1 MNYLEPL
8 PQQLSNFLLFFA
20 FGFLDGFLFRLVE
33 FVRSLFSKGKIAL
46 LVQDLFFS
54 VATTVFMF
62 VFFLVYADGNV
73 RVNLIFASVLGTAV
87 FFLTADRVVKKVFG
101 TLSSVFSKFVS
112 LISVPFATLSK
123 KVKKGVERLF
133 GRIKAQTK
141 QRKAPAEKKKE
152 KKLSKKVQKPE
163 NKRKKYL
170 KKHKKSL

>member
-8 PQQLSNFLLFFA
+8 PQQLTNFLLFFA
-20 FGFLDGFLFRLVE
+20 FGFLDGLFFRVIE
-33 FVRSLFSKGKIAL
+33 FARSLFSKGKIAL
-46 LVQDLFFS
+46 LVQDLLFS
-54 VATTVFMF
+54 AATTVCMF

-73 RVNLIFASVLGTAV
+73 RVNLIFASVLGAAV

-101 TLSSVFSKFVS
+101 TISSVFSKVVS
-112 LISVPFATLSK
+112 LISAPFAALSK
-123 KVKKGVERLF
+123 RVKKGVGRLF
-133 GRIKAQTK
+133 ERIKAQTK

-152 KKLSKKVQKPE
+152 KKLSKKIQKPE

>member
-8 PQQLSNFLLFFA
+8 PQQLTNFLLFFA
-20 FGFLDGFLFRLVE
+20 FGFLDGLFFRFVE
-33 FVRSLFSKGKIAL
+33 FLRSLFSKGKFAL

-62 VFFLVYADGNV
+62 VCFLVYSDGNV
-73 RVNLIFASVLGTAV
+73 RVNLILASVLGAVV
-87 FFLTADRVVKKVFG
+87 FFLTADRVVKKVFAAF
-101 TLSSVFSKFVS
+101 SFVFSKVLS
-112 LISVPFATLSK
+112 SIAAPFSAASKAALNCLGKLS
-123 KVKKGVERLF
+123 E
-133 GRIKAQTK
+133 RIKE
-141 QRKAPAEKKKE
+141 KARIKKASPEKKKE